1 LGELGETLFLLSSAD
16 RMKLLAEIR
25 GGDKRL
31 TDLAGKLS
39 ATAQETSKHLGR
51 LVDGGLIEKSPGGSF
66 RMTSYGNVIFDLMP
80 SLNFMSAHQKYFLTH
95 DISSLPQQFILRI
108 GELEGNSY
116 VEHVTNVIT
125 ECQHLL
131 GMAHQYF
138 FWIAD
143 QPLPWAFTR
152 AFPDGMSV
160 RVIMQSDLTQKGYQL
175 LREIVGPMAELRFAD
190 KVKVGVAVNE
200 KIGGLVF
207 PDLAGRTDF
216 SSGFIGHTADF
227 QRWCSD
233 LFDYYWSNARKTWPS
248 QLEAY
253 SR

>member
-1 LGELGETLFLLSSAD
+1 LEELGEALFLLSSAD
-16 RMKLLAEIR
+16 RMKLLTEIR
-25 GGDKRL
+25 GGDSRM

-51 LVDGGLIEKSPGGSF
+51 LVEGGLIAKGPGGSY

-80 SLNFMSAHQKYFLTH
+80 SLNFMSSHRKFFLAH
-95 DISSLPQQFILRI
+95 DVSSLPQQFILRI

-131 GMAHQYF
+131 GMAQQKF
-138 FWIAD
+138 CWITD
-143 QPLPWAFTR
+143 QPLPWAISRT
-152 AFPDGMSV
+152 FPDSMPV
-160 RVIMQSDLTQKGYQL
+160 KAILQSDLTPKGYQL
-175 LREIVGPMAELRFAD
+175 ARDVLGPRAELRFAD
-190 KVKVGVAVNE
+190 TVKVGIAVNE
-200 KIGGLVF
+200 KMGGVVF
-207 PDLAGRTDF
+207 PDLAGRADF
-216 SSGFIGHTADF
+216 SSGFIGYTPNF

-233 LFDYYWSNARKTWPS
+233 LFDYYWENSRKTWPS
-248 QLEAY
+248 QLRAY